1 MELNGIDL
9 DPHLIQNQRV
19 VPISQYSFSYGS
31 LFLEFKLNIKEKM
44 KMIFALL

>member
-19 VPISQYSFSYGS
+19 IPISQYIFSYGY
-31 LFLEFKLNIKEKM
+31 LFLRIQ
-44 KMIFALL
+44 A